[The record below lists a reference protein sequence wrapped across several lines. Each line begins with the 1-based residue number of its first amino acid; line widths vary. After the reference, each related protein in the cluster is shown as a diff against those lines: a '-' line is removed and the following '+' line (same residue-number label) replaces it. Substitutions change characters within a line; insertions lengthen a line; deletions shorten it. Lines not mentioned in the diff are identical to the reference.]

1 MAIISVE
8 NAIAR
13 IRASSHDISDEYSDM
28 QCLEFLNTAIQQVSS
43 LLVSA
48 SWAMLIRESKVRNG
62 DTLPDNFMRAAG
74 TYPIRMSNGRV
85 EIVDEDY
92 DTVTFRYFTTPSYV
106 TLEDDLPF
114 EHDGVNAVIIRS
126 ATILALNENEYDVS
140 QDTAIVTSLQEAIA
154 SGLSQSG

>member
-8 NAIAR
+8 DAIKR
-13 IRASSHDISDEYSDM
+13 IREASHDISDEYSDS

-48 SWAMLIRESKVRNG
+48 SWAMLIRETKIRNG
-62 DTLPDNFMRAAG
+62 DTLPDNFMREVG

-85 EIVDEDY
+85 KILDDDY
-92 DTVTFRYFTTPSYV
+92 ETVTFRYFTTPANV

-126 ATILALNENEYDVS
+126 AIILALNENEYDVS
-140 QDTAIVTSLQEAIA
+140 QDTAIVTSLQQAIA

>member
-8 NAIAR
+8 DAIAR
-13 IRASSHDISDEYSDM
+13 LRASSHDISDEYSDM

-85 EIVDEDY
+85 EIVDDDY
-92 DTVTFRYFTTPSYV
+92 DVITFRYFTTPSYV